1 MQRARPPNKRPPD
14 YLILQ
19 RRKEEEQRQNALNM
33 TDYNKTNDLKNEWE
47 RVTDRKIQ
55 SNTVQ
60 RRMKNMLQSHEFA
73 VEARR
78 EKYLVNNI

>member
-19 RRKEEEQRQNALNM
+19 RRKEEQRQNALNM

-60 RRMKNMLQSHEFA
+60 RRMKNMLQSQEFA

>member
-1 MQRARPPNKRPPD
+1 
-14 YLILQ
+14 
-19 RRKEEEQRQNALNM
+19 M